1 MKEREKRQLQA
12 EQANRLKE
20 LIKELGITQGNFAAV
35 LGTHQETISMI
46 CRGSRNLSEGMAA
59 KIGLKYGINPNWL
72 LYGEGQKYASNQT
85 SELQKANQLKQI
97 AALRQSVNQFCE
109 DINKQLDELVNE
121 IGQ

>member
-1 MKEREKRQLQA
+1 MKS
-12 EQANRLKE
+12 
-20 LIKELGITQGNFAAV
+20 LISELGTSQGKFASS
-35 LGTHQETISMI
+35 LGVSDNAISFI
-46 CRGSRNLSEGMAA
+46 CTGKTNLSEGMAA